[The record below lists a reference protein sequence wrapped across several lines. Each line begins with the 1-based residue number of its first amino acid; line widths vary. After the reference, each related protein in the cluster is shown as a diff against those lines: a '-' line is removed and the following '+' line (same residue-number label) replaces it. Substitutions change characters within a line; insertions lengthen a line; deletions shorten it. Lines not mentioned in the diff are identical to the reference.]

1 MELPEDARDRQW
13 RLRNSFRNRTDDA
26 RYEEMRREREREL
39 ARETDITTAIA
50 AAADRIAAYTDG
62 LKEGRRMSLLGKMK
76 HLTESAQDFNT
87 KTGQAL
93 DGIQAKIDASNVK
106 RDEAVAK
113 HHAYYDEVNKGVDE
127 TIAVIDQ
134 LSNGVPNGG

>member
-1 MELPEDARDRQW
+1 MELPDEARDRQW

-39 ARETDITTAIA
+39 AQETDITKAIA

-87 KTGQAL
+87 KTEAAL
-93 DGIQAKIDASNVK
+93 DGIQAKIDASSAK
-106 RDEAVAK
+106 RDDAVAK
-113 HHAYYDEVNKGVDE
+113 HHAYYDTVNKGVDE

-134 LSNGVPNGG
+134 LSNGPNGG

>member
-1 MELPEDARDRQW
+1 MELPDEARDRQW

-39 ARETDITTAIA
+39 AQETDITEAIA

-87 KTGQAL
+87 QTEAAL
-93 DGIQAKIDASNVK
+93 DGIQAKIDASKEK
-106 RDEAVAK
+106 REAAVAK
-113 HHAYYDEVNKGVDE
+113 HHSYYDAVNAGVDE

-134 LSNGVPNGG
+134 LSNGPNGG

>member
-1 MELPEDARDRQW
+1 MESERDRQW
-13 RLRNSFRNRTDDA
+13 RLRNTFRYRTDDA
-26 RYEEMRREREREL
+26 RYEEMRRERELEL
-39 ARETDITTAIA
+39 AQETDITKAIA

-76 HLTESAQDFNT
+76 HLTESAQAFNT
-87 KTGQAL
+87 MTESAL
-93 DGIQAKIDASNVK
+93 DGIQAKINASNAK

-127 TIAVIDQ
+127 TVAVIDQ
-134 LSNGVPNGG
+134 LTNGVPNGG